1 MTRQRTACLAV
12 IGATVFAGLTF
23 AAPATAQDLAPE
35 SEGYVAAIEAAAPGA
50 LGVADIPATRM
61 DGFVDSPVYAEPEVD
76 LPTSVDVAA
85 TLTSPERTV
94 QIALPFS
101 EQASDAVITEGG
113 VTTFDNNNE
122 SATVP
127 VVHEDGSLQIFT
139 VIDGPEAPTHYDYEI
154 KATEGSA
161 LTLVD
166 NGGVVITDA
175 AGNFEG
181 AVTPPWAKDASGAS
195 LPTHYEVA
203 GMTITQ
209 VVEHSSA
216 ASYPVVA
223 DPWLGIQ
230 LFGPITRGSWRND
243 YTYNGAVTAA
253 GSVVLSGGGGVGGY
267 LAGGAVF
274 RANGWDEWKARWPA
288 VTNKA
293 TLKQQ
298 FDCHVAAGSAGLF
311 FTGPYNLERAQSNRS
326 DWAAGVVS
334 HRCNWDK

>member
-1 MTRQRTACLAV
+1 MKRQKTACLAV
-12 IGATVFAGLTF
+12 VGVTVFAGLTF
-23 AAPATAQDLAPE
+23 AMPAAAQDHEPA
-35 SEGYVAAIEAAAPGA
+35 SEGYVAAIEAIAPDAIGAADA
-50 LGVADIPATRM
+50 PAARM
-61 DGFVDSPVYAEPEVD
+61 SGFEDSPVYVEPEVD
-76 LPTSVDVAA
+76 LPVSVDVAA
-85 TLTSPERTV
+85 TLSTPERTV
-94 QIALPFS
+94 EIALPFS
-101 EQASDAVITEGG
+101 GQASGAVITADG
-113 VTTFDNNNE
+113 VTTFDNNNA

-127 VVHEDGSLQIFT
+127 VAHDDGSIQIFT
-139 VIDGPEAPTHYDYEI
+139 VIDGPDAPTRYDYEI
-154 KATEGSA
+154 TATEGST
-161 LTLVD
+161 LTIVD

-175 AGNFEG
+175 GGNFEG
-181 AVTPPWAKDASGAS
+181 AVAPPWAKDASGSS

-203 GMTITQ
+203 GMTVTQ
-209 VVEHSSA
+209 VVEHSAA

-267 LAGGAVF
+267 LAGAAVF